1 MLTHP
6 IKAQKEW
13 EVIFSEGK
21 NWRIGIYRP
30 KFRGTAEIRELEQHT
45 CPESFLLLEGKLTML
60 YRQADG
66 SLAEKDLKPMELTT
80 FTEPHAGFSPD
91 LSGVAFVVENA
102 AFETIYTDIQTQAVT
117 RTVRVDPA

>member
-1 MLTHP
+1 MITTA
-6 IKAQKEW
+6 ITAQKEW

-30 KFRGTAEIRELEQHT
+30 KYRAAAEITELEQHT
-45 CPESFLLLEGKLTML
+45 CPESFLLLKGNLTML

-66 SLAEKDLKPMELTT
+66 SLAEKQLQPMELTT

-91 LSGVAFVVENA
+91 LSGVACVVENA
-102 AFETIYTDIQTQAVT
+102 AFETTYTDIGSGTVT
-117 RTVRVDPA
+117 RKVEVKI